1 MKELSVPA
9 ASTPQPSPSF
19 GKACRFWLKLGFIS
33 FGGPAGQIAIMH
45 EELVERRRWI
55 SEERFVHALNY
66 CMLLPGPEAQQ
77 LATYAGWLLHGTRG
91 GLVAG
96 TLFVLPAAVI
106 LWAMSWAYVIYGQLP
121 WVGGMFSG
129 LKLVVIAIAAAAAV
143 RLGKKVLH
151 NRAMAGVAVAAF
163 VSIAFFH
170 VPFPLLIFAA
180 AGFGWIG
187 AHFFPAT
194 FTVIRGE
201 ESRSASAS
209 NFIQPSGPAMLA
221 RGIKIAGIGGL
232 LWMLPL
238 LGVGFWQGWKE
249 TLFQQGLFFSKT
261 AVVSFGGAYSVLTY
275 VSQHYV
281 DRIGSLTPNQMLDG
295 LGLAETTPGPLI
307 MVLQFVGFLSAW
319 QHPGGLSPLCAATVG
334 AALTTWVT
342 FVPSFIWIFLGAPY
356 VERLRNHLPLAGAL
370 SAITAAVVGV
380 IAHLA
385 VQLGSKVFWAEATG
399 FNFLGVPL
407 AALAFVGL
415 TRWKWGVIPLILA
428 GVLFGISRSLLRW

>member
-1 MKELSVPA
+1 MREMSVRA
-9 ASTPQPSPSF
+9 AGTPQPSPSF
-19 GKACRFWLKLGFIS
+19 GEACRFWLKLGFIS

-55 SEERFVHALNY
+55 SEERFLHALNY

-106 LWAMSWAYVIYGQLP
+106 LWAMSWAYVVYGQLP

-129 LKLVVIAIAAAAAV
+129 LKIVVIAIVAAAAV
-143 RLGKKVLH
+143 RLGRKVLQ
-151 NRAMAGVAVAAF
+151 NGALAGVAVAAF
-163 VSIAFFH
+163 VLIALLQM
-170 VPFPLLIFAA
+170 PFPLLIVAA
-180 AGFGWIG
+180 AVFGWFG
-187 AHFFPAT
+187 ARLRPAT
-194 FTVIRGE
+194 FGVLTRQ
-201 ESRSASAS
+201 ESVGD
-209 NFIQPSGPAMLA
+209 IGPPAKPVLIA
-221 RGIKIAGIGGL
+221 RGFRIVGIGGA
-232 LWMLPL
+232 LWALPL
-238 LGVGFWQGWKE
+238 LGVGLWQGWKD

-275 VSQHYV
+275 VSQYYV
-281 DRIGSLTPNQMLDG
+281 DKFGYVTQHQLLDG

-307 MVLQFVGFLSAW
+307 MVLQFVGFLGAW

-385 VQLGSKVFWAEATG
+385 VQLGSKVFWAEPTG
-399 FNFLGVPL
+399 FDFLGVPL
-407 AALAFVGL
+407 AVLAFVGL
-415 TRWKWGVIPLILA
+415 TRWKWGVIPVILA
-428 GVLFGISRSLLRW
+428 GVLFGIGRFLLAR